1 MAVLLKAGDQVPVK
15 PLLDVVG
22 KDIEAPA
29 HMEAVLPKEKLGS
42 IFGFTVTV
50 NVVPAT
56 HPPEVGVNTYEPDRV
71 GSTTVGVHVPVI
83 PLVSV
88 LGNRGTVPFSQMVR
102 DVPNGKPAVFI
113 GITVMSSV
121 TGIPQVPAA
130 GVKV

>member
-1 MAVLLKAGDQVPVK
+1 MPSFDGGRVSVSPEQMGPTAGNVG
-15 PLLDVVG
+15 VV
-22 KDIEAPA
+22 
-29 HMEAVLPKEKLGS
+29 
-42 IFGFTVTV
+42 FWFTVTL

-71 GSTTVGVHVPVI
+71 GSTTACVQVPVTGML
-83 PLVSV
+83 LVSV